1 MKNPCKTPN
10 LSLTKKMLPKSNARD
25 LPPKMLRRTKRLV
38 SGKVWEAFYYN
49 GRDENGKRIEI
60 PLGTDLNEAKRK
72 WAELECKPAPVE
84 TGLMKS
90 IFDRYVRDIIPTKA
104 IRTQKENILCLVQI
118 RKVFDLA
125 PIDAITP
132 QHIAQYR
139 DNRKSKAKG
148 AKIGTPAT
156 VRANRELALFSHV
169 FNMAREWG
177 YTAKENPCRGVRKNK
192 ENPRDF
198 YADNHVWEIVYKYA
212 VDELKDAM
220 DIAYLTG
227 QRPADVLK
235 MMETDLRDGALEVKQ
250 NKTKKR
256 LRIILDDEHG
266 IRSEL
271 GRVLDRIRARPR
283 KVHSL
288 YLVATPSGVPLNKGT
303 LRTRLDN
310 ARNAAIKELNEIGNI
325 DLAKRIREFQFRD
338 IRPKAASEIG
348 DVLAAS
354 KLLGHTE
361 QEITKKVYI
370 RVGESVKPT
379 R

>member
-1 MKNPCKTPN
+1 MR
-10 LSLTKKMLPKSNARD
+10 PKSTARD
-25 LPPKMLRRTKRLV
+25 LPPRMLRRKKRLA
-38 SGKVWEAFYYN
+38 SGKVWEAYYYN
-49 GRDENGKRIEI
+49 GRDESGRRVEI

-84 TGLMKS
+84 TGLMKV
-90 IFDRYVRDIIPTKA
+90 IFDRYERDIVPTKA
-104 IRTQKENILCLVQI
+104 PKTQKDNLGMLVML
-118 RKVFDLA
+118 RSVFDSA

-139 DNRKSKAKG
+139 DNRKSKVKG
-148 AKIGTPAT
+148 AEGTPAT
-156 VRANRELALFSHV
+156 VRANREITLFSHV
-169 FNMAREWG
+169 WNMAREWG
-177 YTAKENPCRGVRKNK
+177 YTARDNPCRGVRKHK
-192 ENPRDF
+192 EKPRDF
-198 YADNHVWEIVYKYA
+198 YADDAVWSVVYGKA

-235 MMETDLRDGALEVKQ
+235 MMGTDVRDGALEVKQ

-256 LRIILDDEHG
+256 LRILLDREDG
-266 IRSEL
+266 TRTQL
-271 GRVLDRIRARPR
+271 GTVIDRIRSRSR
-283 KVHSL
+283 KVRSL
-288 YLVATPSGVPLNKGT
+288 YLVATKSGVPLNQHT
-303 LRTRLDN
+303 LRVRFDA
-310 ARNAAIKELNEIGNI
+310 ARNAAIEELTGQGNKEL
-325 DLAKRIREFQFRD
+325 AARVRQFQFRD

-348 DVLAAS
+348 DVMAAS

-370 RVGESVKPT
+370 RVGETVKPT